1 MLGPQAAE
9 ASPMLSLRAGGNT
22 ITITDGGAGDWNVN
36 TGAIT
41 FVGTVGAFTIN
52 VSSGVS
58 KPALGT
64 GVAPHLD
71 LSSLNVTTSG
81 GGTLTMLFTDTDFTG
96 VSPGGF
102 ASSIGGVAG
111 GAVTFATY
119 FGSNAPFSLG
129 TLLGNTSFG
138 TGAFSGTFFGAGPSG
153 GPYSLTE
160 VVTLS
165 LPAFSSSSFNA
176 ELQATPEPGSLLLLG
191 SGLAGLL
198 VVARRK
204 LFKAKAKEVS

>member
-1 MLGPQAAE
+1 
-9 ASPMLSLRAGGNT
+9 MLSLSDGGNT
-22 ITITDGGAGDWNVN
+22 VTITDGGAGDWNAN
-36 TGAIT
+36 TGVIT

-96 VSPGGF
+96 LTPGGF

-119 FGSNAPFSLG
+119 FGSSNAPFSLG
-129 TLLGNTSFG
+129 TLLGSTSFG
-138 TGAFSGTFFGAGPSG
+138 TGAFSGTFFGAGPSS

-160 VVTLS
+160 VVTLN

-191 SGLAGLL
+191 SGLAGLV

-204 LFKAKAKEVS
+204 LFRAKAKGVC